1 MIKLGEWNTLTMLR
15 RLEQGFYLGNEG
27 SDESVL
33 LPNRYITDEMQ
44 IGDTIDVFVYNDSE
58 DRIVATTLTPKIT
71 LNKFACLDVVSIS
84 SHGAFLDWGL
94 AKDLF
99 VPFSEQAVEMREG
112 ESYIVYL
119 YLDQLTNRLVAS
131 SKLNRFADKEKPL
144 FKEKEEVELLIAY
157 RSDIGINVI
166 INDKY
171 KGVLYQNEIFQEV
184 KFGSHIKGYI
194 KKIREDN
201 KIDVSLQKS
210 GYENVQQNEQKIL
223 AKLKEENGFLAL
235 NDYSSPDEI
244 VSTLAMSKKVFKKAI
259 GSLFK
264 QHLIRIEQKGIY
276 LNKN

>member
-1 MIKLGEWNTLTMLR
+1 MLTMLR

-33 LPNRYITDEMQ
+33 LPNRYITADMQ
-44 IGDTIDVFVYNDSE
+44 IGDTVDVFVYNDSE

-71 LNKFACLDVVSIS
+71 LNKFACLDVISIS

-99 VPFSEQAVEMREG
+99 VPFSEQAIEMKEG

-119 YLDQLTNRLVAS
+119 YLDKLTNRLAAS
-131 SKLNRFADKEKPL
+131 SKSNHFLDKERAP
-144 FKEKEEVELLIAY
+144 FSEKEEVELLIAH

-166 INDKY
+166 INEKY
-171 KGVLYQNEIFQEV
+171 KGILYENEIFQEV
-184 KFGSHIKGYI
+184 NFGERVKGYI

-201 KIDVSLQKS
+201 NIDVSLQKS
-210 GYENVQQNEQKIL
+210 GYENIQPNELKIL
-223 AKLKEENGFLAL
+223 AKLKEAKGFLAL

-244 VSTLAMSKKVFKKAI
+244 VSALAMSKKVFKKAI

-264 QHLIRIEQKGIY
+264 QRLIRIEEKGIY